1 MMPAPHLETAL
12 KHVQRIVATAMSP
25 SSPITVRE
33 ALEQVAEE
41 LDLAG
46 YAPVEPAVAPAARET
61 RSWRSA

>member
-12 KHVQRIVATAMSP
+12 KHVQRIVSTAMLP

-46 YAPVEPAVAPAARET
+46 YGPVELAGGPAVEE
-61 RSWRSA
+61 RSWRPA